1 MLGSG
6 RAWVSLTFSTVAGT
20 RVLMKSPL
28 NVRLDASMKSATVW
42 WLPIAFALIL
52 LSVAPTAGAQ
62 NLYTGKVPVKDQ
74 SAAQLE
80 RGMAAALRQVVQ
92 KLSGLHQFD
101 DDPALVDALGQAR
114 SMVSSFSYS
123 NRARLMP
130 NGERQ
135 DDLHLVVEFDSGAVD
150 QLVAALQ
157 LPLWKVERRA
167 LAIWLLVDDELGRR
181 VMPVELEYAW
191 LQMGRVAE
199 DRGMPYTWPQP
210 DSEGVYAVDTQ
221 LLWGGYT
228 DELAADGPADAL
240 VVAARREG
248 PEWHIRMNLGY
259 GDQAWSWR
267 SRSVEL
273 QDALVEGMN
282 RAINELVAVQSIAA
296 ADRGSW
302 QHDLTVTGL
311 NRGGDYA
318 RCLAYLQRLSMV
330 KQVSVR
336 SATAGRVVFS
346 LSLTTLPDYLVATF
360 QSDGLLTTTA
370 VEGVYVL
377 AP

>member
-1 MLGSG
+1 
-6 RAWVSLTFSTVAGT
+6 
-20 RVLMKSPL
+20 MKSPL
-28 NVRLDASMKSATVW
+28 NMLLDGSMKSATTW
-42 WLPIAFALIL
+42 WLPIAFALVL
-52 LSVAPTAGAQ
+52 FSVAPPVGAQ
-62 NLYTGKVPVKDQ
+62 NLYTGKVPVNDQ
-74 SAAQLE
+74 SAAQLHH
-80 RGMAAALRQVVQ
+80 GMAAALQQVLQ
-92 KLSGLHQFD
+92 KLSGLQQFD
-101 DDPALVDALGQAR
+101 DYPAVAAALGQAH
-114 SMVSSFSYS
+114 SMVSSFSYN
-123 NRARLMP
+123 NRARVLP
-130 NGERQ
+130 NGERS

-150 QLVAALQ
+150 QLAAALQ

-167 LAIWLLVDDELGRR
+167 VAIWLLVDDELGRR

-199 DRGMPYTWPQP
+199 DRGLPYTLPQP

-228 DELAADGPADAL
+228 EELASAGPADAL
-240 VVAARREG
+240 VIAARREG
-248 PEWHIRMNLGY
+248 PQWHIRMNLEY

-267 SRSVEL
+267 NRSVEL

-282 RAINELVAVQSIAA
+282 RAIDELVAVQSIAA

-311 NRGGDYA
+311 NRAGDYA
-318 RCLAYLQRLSMV
+318 RCLAYLQRLSLV
-330 KQVSVR
+330 EHVSVR
-336 SATAGRVVFS
+336 SATPGRVVFS
-346 LSLTTLPDYLVATF
+346 LSLTTLPDYLLTTF

-370 VEGVYVL
+370 VEGVYML